1 MLNVGRKEWFR
12 LGLIRLL
19 FLAVFLLGTAEL
31 VLGVT
36 SNVLAAGRQADSQ
49 LSDCTSRLH
58 EPYFGSRVVVE
69 TNEVACNDLTSFGGT
84 VAIDGILR
92 GKILAFG
99 SNVVVTGTVYGNI
112 YVYGGKITLQSG
124 SHVHGNIYIYG
135 GQSDKDQ
142 NSQLDGSIIDRTGR
156 VDDLLISNGGFS
168 FPFWSILTWVA
179 LGMLLTSLLPEHVM
193 LVRTTVVHKMRRSFI
208 IGLLSILLAPLV
220 MVVSIALILSIPLA
234 IIVALGLI
242 AAWALGTVAIGWL
255 IGDHILRRVAPDRNK
270 RSLQVVV
277 GLTVL
282 VLAGSIPYIGWL
294 ISMGVGM
301 LGLGAVLLSRFGTR
315 LYGQPKHPI
324 ILS

>member
-12 LGLIRLL
+12 LGLTRLL
-19 FLAVFLLGTAEL
+19 FLAVLLLGTAEL
-31 VLGVT
+31 VLSVT
-36 SNVLAAGRQADSQ
+36 SNVLAAGRHADSQ
-49 LSDCTSRLH
+49 LSDCTSRLY

-135 GQSDKDQ
+135 GQSNKDQ

-156 VDDLLISNGGFS
+156 VDDLLISNRGFS

-193 LVRTTVVHKMRRSFI
+193 LVRTTAVHQTQRSFI

-277 GLTVL
+277 GLTLL
-282 VLAGSIPYIGWL
+282 VLAGSLPYIGWL

-301 LGLGAVLLSRFGTR
+301 LGLGAVLLSHFGTR